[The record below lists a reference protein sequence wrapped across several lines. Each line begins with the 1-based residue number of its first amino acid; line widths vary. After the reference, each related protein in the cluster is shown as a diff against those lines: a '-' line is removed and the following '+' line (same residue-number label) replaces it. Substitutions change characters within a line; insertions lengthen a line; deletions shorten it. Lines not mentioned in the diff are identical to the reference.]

1 MRKQED
7 GDGQS
12 IYIRFLLAVAKREP
26 SLGSIWFPFLAA
38 SAVRPWTNKTNESFK
53 RFKVGRE
60 SDVTSPSLSLP
71 LPSVFILRHFFPSLF
86 FFYILFLHGS
96 RSMLQGKDE
105 FISPL
110 IPFFFSSL
118 TVRFF
123 YNSTPIYI
131 FSVR

>member
-1 MRKQED
+1 MGMARVFIFD
-7 GDGQS
+7 
-12 IYIRFLLAVAKREP
+12 FLLRNLPWP
-26 SLGSIWFPFLAA
+26 SVSQA
-38 SAVRPWTNKTNESFK
+38 SGQYGFHSWQHPPSDHGQTKTNEPFK

-60 SDVTSPSLSLP
+60 SDVTFPSLYLP
-71 LPSVFILRHFFPSLF
+71 LPFVFILRHFFPSLF

-96 RSMLQGKDE
+96 WSMLQGKDE

-131 FSVR
+131 SSVR